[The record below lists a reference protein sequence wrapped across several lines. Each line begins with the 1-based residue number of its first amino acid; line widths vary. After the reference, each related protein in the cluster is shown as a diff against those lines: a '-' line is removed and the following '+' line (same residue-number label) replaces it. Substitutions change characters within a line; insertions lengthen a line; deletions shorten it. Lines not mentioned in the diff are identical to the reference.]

1 MLFLTLKRMKYFTNN
16 KVKNIIFDLGG
27 VIMNLDVSRTIN
39 AFKNI
44 GITDIVNNTG
54 HHYKNSIF
62 YDFELGKVSER
73 QFLEELAN
81 ISTSDPSETQLRD
94 AWNEMILNMPKERIK
109 FLLDLKKKYKI
120 YLLSNTNSIHQK
132 KFLKEVNNAN
142 NISFNEL
149 FEKACYSHELG
160 IRKPNEEV
168 FHFVLK
174 DSKLNNNETIF
185 VDDSLENITS
195 AQQTGL
201 KTFHVK
207 NYNLLGLKDK
217 I

>member
-1 MLFLTLKRMKYFTNN
+1 MWILT
-16 KVKNIIFDLGG
+16 
-27 VIMNLDVSRTIN
+27 
-39 AFKNI
+39 
-44 GITDIVNNTG
+44 
-54 HHYKNSIF
+54 
-62 YDFELGKVSER
+62 
-73 QFLEELAN
+73 
-81 ISTSDPSETQLRD
+81 
-94 AWNEMILNMPKERIK
+94 IK
-109 FLLDLKKKYKI
+109 
-120 YLLSNTNSIHQK
+120 Q
-132 KFLKEVNNAN
+132 
-142 NISFNEL
+142 
-149 FEKACYSHELG
+149 LG